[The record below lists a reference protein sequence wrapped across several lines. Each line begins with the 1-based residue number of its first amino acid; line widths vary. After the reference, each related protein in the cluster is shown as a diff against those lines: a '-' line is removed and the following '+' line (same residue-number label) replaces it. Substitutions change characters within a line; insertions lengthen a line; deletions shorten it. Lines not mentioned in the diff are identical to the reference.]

1 MNLIRANGSGQEDAL
16 TDDRLGAALD
26 LLTASK
32 PRTMPGHWLILA
44 LCAFIAATTFFVYM
58 ATSLTAKPAP
68 VPLASKTATTPV
80 PPSVNKAD
88 FELSGSSLSAESA
101 EPVTDAVLIG
111 KEESR

>member
-1 MNLIRANGSGQEDAL
+1 M
-16 TDDRLGAALD
+16 TDDRLGAALV
-26 LLTASK
+26 LLATSK
-32 PRTMPGHWLILA
+32 PRRMPGHWLILA

-68 VPLASKTATTPV
+68 NHTAPQTVAAPAAPT
-80 PPSVNKAD
+80 VNKAD

-111 KEESR
+111 REESR